1 MNRIVLDAS
10 AILALIGAEVGAE
23 KLIPALLDI
32 AVASAVNLSEVHARL
47 IRRGWTADQ
56 AWLDAT
62 STIRKVFPFDEQQ
75 AKLAGDLILQTKP
88 LGLSLA
94 DRACLVLGM
103 VLGAPVFTTDRT
115 WQKLKLDVEIHT
127 IR

>member
-10 AILALIGAEVGAE
+10 AILALIGAEAGAE
-23 KLIPALLDI
+23 RLTPDLLNV
-32 AVASAVNLSEVHARL
+32 AVASAVNLSEVQARL
-47 IRRGWTADQ
+47 VRRGWPPDQ
-56 AWLDAT
+56 AWQDAT
-62 STIRKVFPFDEQQ
+62 GAIRSVFPFDEQQ
-75 AKLAGDLILQTKP
+75 ARLAGNLILQTKP

-115 WQKLKLDVEIHT
+115 WQKLKLHVEIHI